1 MSKPLNMPAAG
12 KTLTPAER
20 RTQKLEAAL
29 RLNLKK
35 RKEQG
40 RERDADGAD
49 PENKGN

>member
-1 MSKPLNMPAAG
+1 MSKPLKMPNAG

-40 RERDADGAD
+40 RERDADGVEPQD
-49 PENKGN
+49 KGA

>member
-1 MSKPLNMPAAG
+1 MPNAG

-35 RKEQG
+35 RKEQV
-40 RERDADGAD
+40 RERDANGEEMQEKGA
-49 PENKGN
+49 